1 MKLIKI
7 NYKVVLTYVLIIPF
21 SFYCAV
27 TVPYVGLLTSFLG
40 GIISLLLMFGSQ
52 QVFLL
57 LKPMNKPFLW
67 QMVRLLVLAFLI
79 RLVLVWMMVMF
90 DFQNT
95 DNVIGNGYITQLV
108 HADIVTKLILL
119 VLLLIEMTGEELL
132 LASVILPMLSY
143 LKKWN
148 YSWIFSVFIGSL
160 LFSLMHLYAYDF
172 NICFCVIAGLSHIP
186 MIQAWK
192 VTNSLRGG
200 IYIHIFYNMI
210 APILVFGT

>member
-1 MKLIKI
+1 MNLVKI
-7 NYKVVLTYVLIIPF
+7 TYKVVLSYFFIIPF

-200 IYIHIFYNMI
+200 IYTYF
-210 APILVFGT
+210 L

>member
-172 NICFCVIAGLSHIP
+172 NICFVLL
-186 MIQAWK
+186 QDY
-192 VTNSLRGG
+192 R
-200 IYIHIFYNMI
+200 IYQ
-210 APILVFGT
+210 